1 MKITWFGHSCFK
13 IEKDGYAIVVD
24 PYTKGSVPGLAAL
37 DTEANKVYCTHEHGD
52 HNGRNEV
59 RIISSEID
67 NPFSVS
73 EIDTYHDEVQG
84 AKRGKN
90 KIYIIDDGTNSVAH
104 LGDLGCELT
113 KEQINELENLDCIMV
128 PVGGYYTIDGKQAA
142 DLMHRLNPKM
152 VIPMHYRDDQKEFG
166 YSEIDTVGTFTEYM
180 DNVMTIPASE
190 IDTEYELVSQVVVM
204 QPLRRER

>member
-113 KEQINELENLDCIMV
+113 KEQINELTLHFGMEIQFHFIE
-128 PVGGYYTIDGKQAA
+128 YYIY
-142 DLMHRLNPKM
+142 M
-152 VIPMHYRDDQKEFG
+152 VIPNWFL
-166 YSEIDTVGTFTEYM
+166 FF
-180 DNVMTIPASE
+180 
-190 IDTEYELVSQVVVM
+190 
-204 QPLRRER
+204 PLFLALCFVNKTWVLPYGIKIG

>member
-13 IEKDGYAIVVD
+13 IENDGYAIVVD

-152 VIPMHYRDDQKEFG
+152 VIPMIRR
-166 YSEIDTVGTFTEYM
+166 
-180 DNVMTIPASE
+180 N
-190 IDTEYELVSQVVVM
+190 LVI
-204 QPLRRER
+204 LR